1 MNHRGGAGRRSGKI
15 IRISSISFVPK
26 FAAFQASFSILK
38 RLSFKKNISF
48 FNKFFKNIFKHYPF
62 FVHILG

>member
-38 RLSFKKNISF
+38 RLSFKKIFHLTN
-48 FNKFFKNIFKHYPF
+48 FFK
-62 FVHILG
+62 ILFSSITLSLFIY